1 MHQVFKTIHAYENW
15 RPSCGWKCFIAFSKN
30 YVVRSD
36 IDETGRENE
45 WNMNNSF
52 GNSDKKSLIKKVR
65 FYCGTKWISFGSHGN
80 FYAPVCRK
88 YTHNHIDVENF
99 CKLAAN
105 INFSF
110 FFFNT
115 NDCVA
120 KDCVV
125 ISCLCSIAIFWSHN

>member
-30 YVVRSD
+30 DVVRSD

-52 GNSDKKSLIKKVR
+52 GDITNISIVKSSDNDSLIKKVQ
-65 FYCGTKWISFGSHGN
+65 FYCGTRWISFGSNGN
-80 FYAPVCRK
+80 VYAHVCRK
-88 YTHNHIDVENF
+88 YTHNHIDVEVF
-99 CKLAAN
+99 CKLAAD

-110 FFFNT
+110 FF
-115 NDCVA
+115 
-120 KDCVV
+120 
-125 ISCLCSIAIFWSHN
+125 SIQITA